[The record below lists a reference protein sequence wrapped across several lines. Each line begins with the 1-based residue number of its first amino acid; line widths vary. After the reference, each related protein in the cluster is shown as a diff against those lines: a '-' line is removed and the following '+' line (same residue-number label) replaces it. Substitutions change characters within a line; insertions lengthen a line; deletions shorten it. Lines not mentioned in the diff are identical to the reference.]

1 MARRF
6 MKIRR
11 VVIPFLTLAI
21 MLSQLSGCA
30 VVSPEDIVDNPD
42 DVTLVIEEPDLDA
55 EAGDK
60 DTVDINGT
68 QYDVSGKP
76 SDNGTYTLTNEEISK
91 EYEYGYMMASAMAQ
105 NSVSSLKSKAKEN
118 AEKLGLTYSDAQAFD
133 LFAYGEAVSSAEIA
147 CRLTDTVFTYP
158 SDGLQQFIDWRKRYE
173 SDHGLSNSGLVTSDT
188 TQPSETPSA
197 GKNNTNQSQG
207 QQKPSGNTSNSN
219 GSSNNNQ
226 GTSGSSGN
234 TGNSGGADPRLQ
246 DNSGIKVGT
255 AYGPDTE
262 MGDHKDFSDLPYGF
276 KN

>member
-60 DTVDINGT
+60 DTVDVNGT
-68 QYDVSGKP
+68 QYDISGKP
-76 SDNGTYTLTNEEISK
+76 SDNGTYTLKNEEISK
-91 EYEYGYMMASAMAQ
+91 EYEYGYMMASAMVQ
-105 NSVSSLKSKAKEN
+105 DSVSSLKSKAKAN
-118 AEKLGLTYSDAQAFD
+118 AEKLGITYSDAQAFD

-147 CRLTDTVFTYP
+147 CSNYVVSFTYP
-158 SDGLQQFIDWRKRYE
+158 SDGFQQFIDWRKRYE
-173 SDHGLSNSGLVTSDT
+173 SDHGLSNSGIVTSDT
-188 TQPSETPSA
+188 TQPSEAPSI
-197 GKNNTNQSQG
+197 GKNNTNPNHQSQG
-207 QQKPSGNTSNSN
+207 QQKPSGNTSN
-219 GSSNNNQ
+219 NNS

-234 TGNSGGADPRLQ
+234 TGNSGGAWYPSDYVDVPTDVFL
-246 DNSGIKVGT
+246 
-255 AYGPDTE
+255 PDCGMSDE
-262 MGDHKDFSDLPYGF
+262 KDFSGLNYGF
-276 KN
+276 RQ